1 MPATVE
7 QHYGSKNIAQRILD
21 ALANAGVTQVTP
33 QTLGPADQLH
43 AGGIE
48 GTRNLARLAQI
59 KQGDRILDMGSGL
72 GGPARLFASEFGADV
87 TGIDLTPEFVSSA
100 TALTERCGLEDCVR
114 FDVGSA
120 TALPYDDASF
130 DGVIT
135 EHAVMNIE
143 DRAGFYAEAFRV
155 CRPGGTFAFF
165 DCLRGEGPEPD
176 YPLPWAESPTIS
188 FLHTPRETRAFIS
201 SAGFVEE
208 EWVDLPPS
216 LGPTPPL
223 DGALSP
229 ATVFGSAMGP
239 RMKNAAAAMA
249 DGRLKLALARFRK
262 PE

>member
-1 MPATVE
+1 MLGTPVELTGLPAA
-7 QHYGSKNIAQRILD
+7 IALYI
-21 ALANAGVTQVTP
+21 P
-33 QTLGPADQLH
+33 
-43 AGGIE
+43 
-48 GTRNLARLAQI
+48 
-59 KQGDRILDMGSGL
+59 
-72 GGPARLFASEFGADV
+72 LFAGALGVSLACAAIQVFVRDLVQALGQVLPLLMFGAPIFYDRSLLPERV
-87 TGIDLTPEFVSSA
+87 QGLLDLNPFT
-100 TALTERCGLEDCVR
+100 
-114 FDVGSA
+114 
-120 TALPYDDASF
+120 
-130 DGVIT
+130 
-135 EHAVMNIE
+135 
-143 DRAGFYAEAFRV
+143 FYAEAFRV